1 MRDEFASPLP
11 TVGDW
16 LIADSRSCP
25 SPGTRVC
32 QYFGDCSLMPT
43 TIHNSDA
50 SEAGILARLLS
61 EGSGQKLPRGL
72 ARYILE
78 LGFSHEDKQRM
89 HDLAIRNQIDSLSP
103 EEREE
108 LLAYA
113 KAGT

>member
-1 MRDEFASPLP
+1 
-11 TVGDW
+11 
-16 LIADSRSCP
+16 
-25 SPGTRVC
+25 
-32 QYFGDCSLMPT
+32 MPT

-113 KAGT
+113 KAGTVLSILKAKARGVIGLKPKKRTRS